1 MTRYAPAEGL
11 LKGGYVLADLGAGT
25 PQLILLASG
34 SEVSLIETAGRALAQ
49 DGLAVRLVSLPSWEL
64 FLEQSPEYRESVL
77 PKQVRARISIEAA
90 SPLGWERW
98 VGDDGVVIGLDRFGA
113 SAPYEEIY
121 RQLGLTVDRIV
132 QTARELIGEPEPNRL
147 RP

>member
-1 MTRYAPAEGL
+1 
-11 LKGGYVLADLGAGT
+11 
-25 PQLILLASG
+25 
-34 SEVSLIETAGRALAQ
+34 AQ

-132 QTARELIGEPEPNRL
+132 LTAHELIGEPEPNRL
-147 RP
+147 RS